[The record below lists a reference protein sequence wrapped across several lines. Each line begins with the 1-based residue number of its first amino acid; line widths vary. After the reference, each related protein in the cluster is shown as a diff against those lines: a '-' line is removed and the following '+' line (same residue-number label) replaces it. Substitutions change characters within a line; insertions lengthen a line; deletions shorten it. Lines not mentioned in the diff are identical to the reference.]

1 MAAPIP
7 FEWVV
12 YRMKQR
18 GNQPTHNA
26 VCSQTE
32 WDAMELADPGHHT
45 LIRDHIMNE
54 GEAERLA
61 RDLQTPPPVPKPA
74 RPSFAASR
82 RAAEQQPLP
91 TVTTNT

>member
-1 MAAPIP
+1 MAALIP

-26 VCSQTE
+26 VCSQPE
-32 WDAMELADPGHHT
+32 WDAMELADPGHLT
-45 LIRDHIMNE
+45 LIRDHILNE

-61 RDLQTPPPVPKPA
+61 RDLQTPPPVPKPVRA
-74 RPSFAASR
+74 SFAAAR

-91 TVTTNT
+91 TVN

>member
-1 MAAPIP
+1 MATPIP

-26 VCSQTE
+26 VCSQPE
-32 WDAMELADPGHHT
+32 WDAMEVADPGHHT
-45 LIRDHIMNE
+45 LIREHIMNE

-61 RDLQTPPPVPKPA
+61 RDLQTPPPVPKQV
-74 RPSFAASR
+74 RSSFAAAR
-82 RAAEQQPLP
+82 RSAIQQPMS
-91 TVTTNT
+91 TTTAAN